1 MKTRARGQP
10 KLPRKHPTH
19 MGRPQR
25 CVLVIGGAGGVGS
38 GIVEALL
45 ERGRF
50 DRVLASSR
58 EAAKLETLRTYTS
71 SHRRLT
77 CISGSVDDRAAADAL
92 LAEAQDH
99 GSLDAVVACLGGW
112 WEGPHLTELDVA
124 QWDCAFA
131 SLLRPHFIAART
143 FVPALT
149 GANARYLFIGGDAA
163 LGPVPHSTLVSIAG
177 AAQIMLVRALAAE
190 RRNEPCPIIEELI
203 ISGAVRTRAAHHG
216 PMTEGEIT
224 AREAGDVAAAMLDDG
239 STGGWPYITRDGP
252 LVRMHAEEKRR

>member
-19 MGRPQR
+19 MGRQQR

-143 FVPALT
+143 FVPERTPAI
-149 GANARYLFIGGDAA
+149 FSSAA
-163 LGPVPHSTLVSIAG
+163 TRLWDRFRIRRWYRS
-177 AAQIMLVRALAAE
+177 QVRRKSCSCE
-190 RRNEPCPIIEELI
+190 RSRPNV
-203 ISGAVRTRAAHHG
+203 ATNRVR
-216 PMTEGEIT
+216 
-224 AREAGDVAAAMLDDG
+224 
-239 STGGWPYITRDGP
+239 SS
-252 LVRMHAEEKRR
+252 KN